1 MPFDGILGKPG
12 ALLRRCATTLGV
24 LQGHWK
30 LEKTALL
37 HPKLMCFPLVECCRF
52 LAQWCTVHVQNADED
67 FMPQHVN
74 DIISFEVSQ
83 TPSPWPLLASDI
95 RQLDAKVS
103 TRIGIFHVTV
113 ISWTYGACNMI
124 SDATCWDFK
133 VHRDRFQ
140 LSQSL
145 SLSWKSAL
153 AYHGWAQSRPCVEC
167 SKKHRGVAGSCTLPR
182 GFEYSHTSVTCH
194 HGWFYTR
201 KRRCSQGLLIS
212 VREWR
217 ETLTDT
223 DTSVEDLQLPN
234 PRSTRFRVLMSDL
247 WRPKATHKYVH
258 THCWHPRNFKLRA
271 LRNALEMETWD
282 ETTSSWKTYTLRTL
296 KEVNLDCN
304 VKQKPIFGL
313 ESICCNS
320 AVCKFARAATGSTIS
335 CYCILL

>member
-1 MPFDGILGKPG
+1 M
-12 ALLRRCATTLGV
+12 
-24 LQGHWK
+24 
-30 LEKTALL
+30 
-37 HPKLMCFPLVECCRF
+37 
-52 LAQWCTVHVQNADED
+52 
-67 FMPQHVN
+67 
-74 DIISFEVSQ
+74 
-83 TPSPWPLLASDI
+83 
-95 RQLDAKVS
+95 
-103 TRIGIFHVTV
+103 
-113 ISWTYGACNMI
+113 

-153 AYHGWAQSRPCVEC
+153 VYHGWAQSRPCVAC
-167 SKKHRGVAGSCTLPR
+167 SKKHRGVAGSCTLAR

-217 ETLTDT
+217 ETLTGT

-282 ETTSSWKTYTLRTL
+282 QTTSSRKTYSQDSQGN
-296 KEVNLDCN
+296 KD
-304 VKQKPIFGL
+304 GL
-313 ESICCNS
+313 QRKTESNFWTRKHLLQLCSLQIRRSSNRINDQLLLYLTVVSFLLNGPNS
-320 AVCKFARAATGSTIS
+320 FQ
-335 CYCILL
+335 LLIAQLVADRCG